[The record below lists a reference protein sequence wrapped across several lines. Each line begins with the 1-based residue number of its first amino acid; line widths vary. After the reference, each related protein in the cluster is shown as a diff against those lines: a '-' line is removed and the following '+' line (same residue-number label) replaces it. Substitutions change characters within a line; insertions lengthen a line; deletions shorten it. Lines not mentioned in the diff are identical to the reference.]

1 MLHAQDKVQSPYPQS
16 REMGPEGQCCCLFL
30 FVCFDSYFFFKKDW
44 HARPSKKVDFSCP
57 KGGGEQEQ
65 GRVLKSVET
74 TDVYCKLNTVFHIVE
89 KMLKRKKPQRESAV
103 MEDLECSIYFK
114 SSKVLRVGFISPIF
128 RSLKAMRQPRHWMQA
143 SLRIHEE
150 QTPFPKFN
158 SSQDETDCFVE
169 EPFSEGIY

>member
-16 REMGPEGQCCCLFL
+16 RDMGPEGQCCCLFL
-30 FVCFDSYFFFKKDW
+30 FVCFDFIFFKKDW

-57 KGGGEQEQ
+57 KGGGEWEQ

-103 MEDLECSIYFK
+103 MEDLAMNNYP
-114 SSKVLRVGFISPIF
+114 SPT
-128 RSLKAMRQPRHWMQA
+128 LP
-143 SLRIHEE
+143 
-150 QTPFPKFN
+150 PF
-158 SSQDETDCFVE
+158 SSQGSARHPMSAPKRLGHQHFV
-169 EPFSEGIY
+169 IRIT